1 MYGGQRTILMGWR
14 EWQSANNA
22 ESRGQWEVFGPH
34 RAKVTGLLRDTPQPG
49 TSRLCVL
56 GAGNCNDLDLNVLLR
71 HHREVHLVD
80 LDAAALAEGVARQGL
95 AGQAAIHQHGA
106 VDVTGVI
113 DLLGEWSP
121 QAAVPD
127 DDLARCAS
135 EPVRRVGPALPGP
148 FEVAASTCLLSQLV
162 QPIVGALG
170 EAHPRFLAA
179 LQAIRAGQ
187 LRLLADLVVPGGLG
201 VLIIDFVSSDSFA
214 PLATLSEEAL
224 AAVAPELIRAQN
236 FFHGANPA
244 VLTSLFRTDPV
255 VAPHVAALECARP
268 WLWNL
273 GPRVYAVCAWKFRKR
288 ATPVGT
294 VADSV

>member
-1 MYGGQRTILMGWR
+1 MRWR
-14 EWQSANNA
+14 EWQFASNA
-22 ESRGQWEVFGPH
+22 ESRESWQAFGPH
-34 RAKVTGLLRDTPQPG
+34 RAKVTGLLRDTAQPG

-80 LDAAALAEGVARQGL
+80 LDAAALAQGVARQGL
-95 AGQAAIHQHGA
+95 ASHAAIHQHGA

-113 DLLGEWSP
+113 DRAGQWSP

-127 DDLARCAS
+127 DELARCAD
-135 EPVRRVGPALPGP
+135 EPVRRVSPALAGP
-148 FEVAASTCLLSQLV
+148 FDVTASTCLLSQLV
-162 QPIVGALG
+162 QMIVGTLG

-179 LQAIRAGQ
+179 VQAVRAGH
-187 LRLLADLVVPGGLG
+187 LRLLADLVAPGGLG
-201 VLIIDFVSSDSFA
+201 VLITDFVSSDSFA
-214 PLATLSEEAL
+214 PLGTLSEEAL

-244 VLTSLFRTDPV
+244 VLTSLLRTDPAI
-255 VAPHVAALECARP
+255 APHVAALECVRP
-268 WLWNL
+268 WLWDL

-288 ATPVGT
+288 GTP
-294 VADSV
+294 AS